1 MPVPPPTSAALS
13 VLDLAHVARGATS
26 ADALQRT
33 IDIAKRA
40 DAAGYRRFWVA
51 EHHNMPTVAST
62 SPPVLIAAIAA
73 ATDRIRV
80 GSGGVMLPNHAPFVV
95 AEQFAMLEALHP
107 GRIDLGLGRAPGT
120 DQMTAHAL
128 RRDGGQQGVDEFPQH
143 ILELLAWFGD
153 DRLPES
159 MARHLAAT
167 PAGDSQPELW
177 LLGSSGYAAQ
187 LAGLLGLPYCYAHHF
202 GTFDPVEVLDAYR
215 ARFTPSQALA
225 EPYAMVC
232 TTVIA
237 ADTAEEAD
245 FLAGPARVMQ
255 IEARTGRR
263 KPIVSPEEA
272 AGRDFD
278 ELERS
283 ILAQNS
289 GTRFLGAAGEVAGQL
304 RDFVAAT
311 GVQELMIASS
321 TFDAEAKARTLELVA
336 GHWI

>member
-1 MPVPPPTSAALS
+1 MAVPLS
-13 VLDLAHVARGATS
+13 VLDLAHVAKGATS
-26 ADALQRT
+26 GDALWRT
-33 IDIAKRA
+33 IEIAKRA
-40 DAAGYRRFWVA
+40 EAAGYLRFWVA

-62 SPPVLIAAIAA
+62 SPPVLIAAMAA
-73 ATDRIRV
+73 QTERIRL
-80 GSGGVMLPNHAPFVV
+80 GSGGVMLPNHAPLVV

-120 DQMTAHAL
+120 DQLTAHAL
-128 RRDGGQQGVDEFPQH
+128 RRDGGQQAAEDFPQH
-143 ILELLAWFGD
+143 VLELLAWFGD

-159 MARHLAAT
+159 MARYLTAT
-167 PAGDSQPELW
+167 PAPGETHPEVW

-215 ARFTPSQALA
+215 SWFQPSAALA

-255 IEARTGRR
+255 IEARTGQRR
-263 KPIVSPEEA
+263 PIVSPEEA
-272 AGRDFD
+272 ATREFD
-278 ELERS
+278 AVAQS
-283 ILAQNS
+283 ILAENS
-289 GTRFLGAAGEVAGQL
+289 GTRFQGAAAEVAERLQE
-304 RDFVAAT
+304 FVVRT
-311 GVQELMIASS
+311 GVQELMLASS
-321 TFDAEAKARTLELVA
+321 TYDTDTKARTLELVA
-336 GHWI
+336 QHWT